1 MTSAKLILDPP
12 DESGGRLVRY
22 DGVVLG
28 TADRPSDVVE
38 LLRQAGVTA
47 PEALD
52 LGDPDVAEWRGAGPG
67 SWAESPP

>member
-1 MTSAKLILDPP
+1 MASAQLILDPP
-12 DESGGRLVRY
+12 DEHGRRQVRY
-22 DGVVLG
+22 AGVVLG

-52 LGDPDVAEWRGAGPG
+52 LGDPDVAEWRGAGPEG
-67 SWAESPP
+67 WAESPP

>member
-1 MTSAKLILDPP
+1 MNSAPLVLDPP
-12 DESGGRLVRY
+12 DESGRRRVSY

-38 LLRQAGVTA
+38 LLRHAGVTA

-52 LGDPDVAEWRGAGPG
+52 LGDPEVAEWRGAGPE